1 MSLLAANNY
10 ASSLLDLQRFE
21 EAKELLRR
29 TVPVARRVL
38 GESHDVTLRM
48 RWCYPMALYNNP
60 AATLDD
66 LHEAVM
72 TLEDTERVARQVLGA
87 AHPITT
93 GLETNLRQ
101 ARSVLAA
108 RDTPSPLG

>member
-38 GESHDVTLRM
+38 GESYDVTLRM
-48 RWCYPMALYNNP
+48 RWNYADALCR
-60 AATLDD
+60 ADGATLDD
-66 LHEAVM
+66 ICEGVT
-72 TLEDTERVARQVLGA
+72 TLEEVESTARRVLGSAHPLTAGIGRSLRAVQAAIDRQVR
-87 AHPITT
+87 AHS
-93 GLETNLRQ
+93 
-101 ARSVLAA
+101 A
-108 RDTPSPLG
+108 